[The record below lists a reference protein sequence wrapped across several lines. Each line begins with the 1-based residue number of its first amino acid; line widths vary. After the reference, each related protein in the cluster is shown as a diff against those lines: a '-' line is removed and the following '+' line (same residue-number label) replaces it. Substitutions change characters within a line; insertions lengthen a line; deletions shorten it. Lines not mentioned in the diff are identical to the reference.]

1 MELGG
6 NIVLE
11 GFDDID
17 KANLVVVKKMV
28 GNYGKTI
35 SEKKQFKKLIL
46 TYKKPKIEAI
56 LELEDKQIKESA
68 DHENLFFSINQALSN
83 IIKKIK

>member
-6 NIVLE
+6 NIVLD
-11 GFDDID
+11 GFDNLD

-28 GNYGKTI
+28 GNYGKVI
-35 SEKKQFKKLIL
+35 SEKKPFKKLIL
-46 TYKKPKIEAI
+46 KYEKPK
-56 LELEDKQIKESA
+56 LEVTLEFENEQIKEKA
-68 DHENLFFSINQALSN
+68 EHINLFFSINEALSN